1 MLFHNEDELIRK
13 IQDGD
18 QESFRPLYHHY
29 ITPLYRFIW
38 SKVNHKE
45 EAEDLTSQT
54 FLKAYQAIENFRFE
68 AKFQSWLFTIAR
80 YTINDYW
87 RVKYAQGVE
96 ISFEDYLTQELPK
109 VDAEIEVTSGSEKVI
124 QKILKLLPKN
134 YRDIL
139 HYRFLKNYSIKETAE
154 VLELSTENVKVL
166 QHRALKKA
174 AELSPLPINS

>member
-13 IQDGD
+13 VQAGD
-18 QESFRPLYHHY
+18 TESFRPLYHHY

-87 RVKYAQGVE
+87 RVKYAQGTE
-96 ISFEDYLTQELPK
+96 ISFEDYLAQELPH
-109 VDAEIEVTSGSEKVI
+109 AEEELATSSGKEKI
-124 QKILKLLPKN
+124 TARILKLLPEN
-134 YRDIL
+134 YRKIL
-139 HYRFLKNYSIKETAE
+139 HYRFLKNYSIKETADA
-154 VLELSTENVKVL
+154 LDLSSENVKVL

-174 AELSPLPINS
+174 AELHPLPLNS

>member
-13 IQDGD
+13 IQAGD

-96 ISFEDYLTQELPK
+96 ISFEDYLAQELPK
-109 VDAEIEVTSGSEKVI
+109 VDEEVEVTSGSEKVI

-139 HYRFLKNYSIKETAE
+139 HYRFLKNYSIKETAD
-154 VLELSTENVKVL
+154 VLDLSTENVKVL

>member
-13 IQDGD
+13 IQAGD

-29 ITPLYRFIW
+29 ITPVYRFIW

-54 FLKAYQAIENFRFE
+54 FLKAFQAINSFRFE
-68 AKFQSWLFTIAR
+68 AKFQSWLYTIAR

-87 RVKYAQGVE
+87 REKYAKGVE
-96 ISFEDYLTQELPK
+96 IPFEDYLAQELPIA
-109 VDAEIEVTSGSEKVI
+109 DQYTETFSTSEKMI

-139 HYRFLKNYSIKETAE
+139 HYRFLKNYSIKDTAAA
-154 VLELSTENVKVL
+154 LDLSAENVKVL

-174 AELSPLPINS
+174 AELHPLTT

>member
-54 FLKAYQAIENFRFE
+54 FLKAYQAIDNFRFE

-96 ISFEDYLTQELPK
+96 ISFEDYLAQELPK
-109 VDAEIEVTSGSEKVI
+109 VDEEIETTGSSEKVI

-154 VLELSTENVKVL
+154 VLELSPENVKVL

-174 AELSPLPINS
+174 AELNPLPTNS